1 MRIAQIT
8 DLAAWEKFVQ
18 DQPYTLFTQST
29 HYADFH
35 RSMGEQGWIWGAFDD
50 NDQLILGTLVISV
63 HARRGNFLF
72 IPYGPVWAHG
82 ASPDSVSQAGLAV
95 LEELKKFGRA
105 HNYHFIRTSPFT
117 PDLPETQAHYK
128 EAGFRDAPIHMLAE
142 HTWLL
147 DLQPTEGTLLADM
160 EKNHRNLIRRCQKE
174 GVRVEFSSSDEA
186 VADFNRL
193 HDITAARHKFH
204 RFSRSYIS
212 QEFAAFAPT
221 GQAVVG
227 RAYLA
232 DGTLDSAAIFMYY
245 GTMSAYRHGASL
257 MTDKKI
263 PTSYLLQWEAI
274 RRAQEQGMRWHNF
287 WGIAPDGAPA
297 THPFYGITHFKK
309 GFGGQP
315 YPLLHCQDFPLSWR
329 YWPNWIVETVRSI
342 RRGFK

>member
-1 MRIAQIT
+1 MRIAQIS
-8 DLAAWEKFVQ
+8 DLSQWEQFIQK
-18 DQPYTLFTQST
+18 QPYTLFTQSN
-29 HYADFH
+29 HYAEFH
-35 RSMGEQGWIWGAFDD
+35 RSMGEQGWIWGVF
-50 NDQLILGTLVISV
+50 NDQEKLVGGTLVISV

-72 IPYGPVWAHG
+72 VPYGPVWSHELDTTARLK
-82 ASPDSVSQAGLAV
+82 AGLLL
-95 LEELKKFGRA
+95 LEAIKKFGCA
-105 HNYHFIRTSPFT
+105 HDYHFIRVSPFT
-117 PDLPETQAHYK
+117 PDLLEARDRYRL
-128 EAGFRDAPIHMLAE
+128 AGFKSAPIHMLAE

-147 DLQPTEGTLLADM
+147 DVRPSEDLLMTQM

-174 GVRVEFSSSDEA
+174 GVTITFSSNDEA
-186 VADFNRL
+186 VDDFNRL

-204 RFSRSYIS
+204 RFSADYIKR
-212 QEFAAFAPT
+212 EFQAFAPA

-274 RRAQEQGMRWHNF
+274 RLARERGIHWHNF
-287 WGIAPDGAPA
+287 WGIAPDSADSK
-297 THPFYGITHFKK
+297 HPFYGITHFKK
-309 GFGGQP
+309 GFGGSP
-315 YPLLHCQDFPLSWR
+315 YPLVHCQDLPLSWH
-329 YWPNWIVETVRSI
+329 YWLNWIIETARSI